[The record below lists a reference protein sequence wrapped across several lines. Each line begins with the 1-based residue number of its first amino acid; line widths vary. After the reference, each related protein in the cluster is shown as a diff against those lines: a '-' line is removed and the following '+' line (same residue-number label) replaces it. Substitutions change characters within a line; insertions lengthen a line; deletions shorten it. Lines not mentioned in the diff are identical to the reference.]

1 MMLVRTDPGEGAV
14 VDLCREL
21 VAVPSPT
28 GDEGALAEVL
38 VNRMRDL
45 GYDVAVDALGNVV
58 GCIDGGSPGPRV
70 LLDAHLDTVE
80 VADPGA
86 WTVDPFGAR
95 EMGGRIYGRGS
106 SDMKGA
112 LAAMVWAAA
121 RFAGGRDEFPGQ
133 VWVSATVAEETF
145 EGVAARAVGEKVD
158 PDLVIVGESTGLR
171 VNRGGRGRAEI
182 SLTTRGRSA
191 HSSNPSEGKNA
202 VYAMTEAIGHLRG
215 MRAHEHPEL
224 GRGILELTDIIS
236 SPYPGASVVPD
247 RCTATYDRRL
257 LPGEDAEGVINELT
271 REIAH
276 LGDARVAMVWAEMKT
291 WTGHTLS
298 AERFFPAWIYPIDD
312 PDLIRV
318 TVALEG
324 RGLYRGTGTYS
335 FCTNAAHWA
344 GSAGVPTIGYGPSR
358 EEIAHIPDEYLEIE
372 ELVEAASG
380 YHAILEGLMQ

>member
-1 MMLVRTDPGEGAV
+1 VMVVRGEFDERTV
-14 VDLCREL
+14 VELCREL

-28 GDEGALAEVL
+28 GEEGALADL
-38 VNRMRDL
+38 LANRMRDL
-45 GYDVAVDALGNVV
+45 GYDVAVDALGNVL

-80 VADPGA
+80 VPDPGS

-112 LAAMVWAAA
+112 LAAMVLAAA
-121 RFAGGRDEFPGQ
+121 RFAEERDGFAGQ
-133 VWVSATVAEETF
+133 VLVSGTVAEETF

-158 PDLVIVGESTGLR
+158 PDLVIIGESTGLQ

-182 SLTTRGRSA
+182 SLITAGRSA
-191 HSSNPSEGKNA
+191 HSSNPSEGRNA
-202 VYAMTEAIGHLRG
+202 VYAMAEAIRHLQN
-215 MRAHEHPEL
+215 MQPPEHPEL

-247 RCTATYDRRL
+247 RCTATYDRRV
-257 LPGEDAEGVINELT
+257 LPGEDREGVINELT
-271 REIAH
+271 GEIAH
-276 LGDARVAMVWAEMKT
+276 LDDVRAALVWAEMET
-291 WTGHTLS
+291 WTGHTLG

-344 GSAGVPTIGYGPSR
+344 GSAGVPTFGYGPSR

-380 YHAILEGLMQ
+380 YRAILEGLMK